1 MIPSKRLL
9 PLCKSDA
16 LTNLPFM
23 LKRRLKLLG
32 KILLAL
38 IVLLV
43 VFLLFERFRGQI
55 SLASYKHGLATKG
68 ETLDVQKLIATPVAD
83 ADNGASE
90 VIRLKT
96 LLQGGNVIPTNY
108 PPKMRLLSSGKAIA
122 GFRENSWIDEKTT
135 NTWDAVA
142 LDLAANKQTL
152 EQLRVALAKPAF
164 DFKLDHSHGFEMSFL
179 HLPPAKSLSQWF
191 GANLQNSL
199 RHGKNQAAL
208 EDLLA
213 AIAVPRVLENDRI
226 LISELVRFAIS
237 SINLG
242 TTWEALQVDVW
253 TDEQLAQMQAAWE
266 KNTFTTN
273 MVRSLRVE
281 RADGDTYYERFRK
294 SNDETC
300 KYMFQDWLQTLI
312 GDDDATAAH
321 WWPKE
326 FFRKQIYCRVW
337 RFAWLD
343 QDERFYLES
352 MQQLLEDHST
362 GAQKAAHS
370 VEEYWFGLG
379 KAAPQNFYDDWRFSM
394 SAQSLASLS
403 RATVKAD
410 RAETERSIVLCA
422 IALKRYLLRH
432 GKPAPNLNA
441 LVPEFLSSVPVDSM
455 DGKPVKYQLKP
466 DGSFTLY
473 SVGEDGKDDGGDAT
487 SLNDKKGNRSL
498 WARKDYVWPAPA
510 TQEDVEAA
518 RQEKGSE

>member
-1 MIPSKRLL
+1 
-9 PLCKSDA
+9 
-16 LTNLPFM
+16 M
-23 LKRRLKLLG
+23 LKRRLKLLL
-32 KILLAL
+32 KILL
-38 IVLLV
+38 LLAILLLAV
-43 VFLLFERFRGQI
+43 LLFERWRGQI
-55 SLASYKHGLATKG
+55 SVARFKRGLAAKR
-68 ETLDVQKLIATPVAD
+68 ETLDVQKLLAPPVD
-83 ADNGASE
+83 GADNGASE

-135 NTWDAVA
+135 NTWEAVA
-142 LDLAANKQTL
+142 LDLAANQQTL

-191 GANLQNSL
+191 GADLQNSL
-199 RHGKNQAAL
+199 RNGKNQTAL
-208 EDLLA
+208 KDLLA
-213 AIAVPRVLENDRI
+213 ALAIPRVLENDRI
-226 LISELVRFAIS
+226 LISELVRIAIA

-253 TDEQLAQMQAAWE
+253 TDEQLAQIQAAWE
-266 KNTFTTN
+266 KTTFATN

-294 SNDETC
+294 SNDETST
-300 KYMFQDWLQTLI
+300 YMFQDWLQTLI
-312 GDDDATAAH
+312 GDNDSLASH
-321 WWPKE
+321 WWQHE

-379 KAAPQNFYDDWRFSM
+379 KAPPQNFYDDWRFSM

-422 IALKRYLLRH
+422 IALKRHLLRH
-432 GKPAPNLNA
+432 GSPPSDLIA
-441 LVPEFLSSVPVDSM
+441 LVPEFLPSVPVDFM
-455 DGKPVKYQLKP
+455 DGKSVKYRLNP
-466 DGSFTLY
+466 DGRFTLY
-473 SVGEDGKDDGGDAT
+473 SIGEDGKDEGGDAT
-487 SLNDKKGNRSL
+487 LLDDKNGTRSL
-498 WARKDYVWPAPA
+498 WARKDYVWPLPA
-510 TQEDVEAA
+510 SSEEVEGYRKESA
-518 RQEKGSE
+518 EK